1 MHDMYRMLQQSF
13 DNFVF
18 EYFYSN
24 ILIANS
30 NRDKIIV
37 ERLNNQILVDTN
49 R

>member
-30 NRDKIIV
+30 NRDKII
-37 ERLNNQILVDTN
+37 ERLKYQILVDTN